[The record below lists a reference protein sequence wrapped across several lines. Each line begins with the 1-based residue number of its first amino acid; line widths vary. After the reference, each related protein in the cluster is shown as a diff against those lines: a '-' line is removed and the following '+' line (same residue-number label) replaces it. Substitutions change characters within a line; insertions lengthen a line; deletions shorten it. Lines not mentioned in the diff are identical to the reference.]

1 MGCADL
7 EYTSHK
13 QNNRTSW
20 FELKSVVKDTRK
32 VITSIASRAPSSF
45 TFKTQETPS
54 GPITRLYFLGIPE
67 RQRESTVMYEN
78 VPLEPSSIT
87 PLLEWC
93 PLLET
98 SNASLAGNANMSK
111 EEQLMRERKRLGV
124 YGITSFEVTDERRLL
139 FPAGNSLNTCTDSN
153 LAVATLTSKS
163 CAVCVRYTGY
173 WWDPVCRDG
182 RTYRILYEEVN
193 DSEVDIV
200 QIYLP
205 LDDKGVDEYRYPRA
219 GKTNADSCLKMA
231 QFTVGND
238 GRFEDEVIML
248 RLFEPLSSLSVDTEY
263 LARSGWTP
271 DCVHCQMLN
280 RVQTNLTLYQIPRE
294 CFVTDARYQPSS
306 QTRTDAQYEPVPLPP
321 VHVLLEETSD
331 IWVNLGE
338 LIITDILHFL
348 PARPDSRDVE
358 FLWMSERSGYRHL
371 YRVSASLTHHGQTQ
385 QTVMSC
391 EIEVTQITTGDW
403 EVSSKEIWVDET
415 RGLVYFLAL
424 KDTPLETHLY
434 VVSYQTPG
442 PVYRLTELG
451 YTHNVTLDK
460 ACSMFVT
467 VFSAVNS
474 APQSALYRIEISTQ
488 SVQTQ
493 PLVIIMSSTDFPVY
507 SYPEMFNYKSKSGH
521 TMYGMY
527 YRPDNYQQG
536 VKYPT
541 VMFLYGGPHVQLVTN
556 SFKGLKHVRL
566 HTLAA
571 EGFAVVIIDGRGS
584 CSRGITFES
593 HIKNRLGT
601 TEIEDQVE
609 GLQWLASRV
618 DFIDEDRIA
627 IHGWSYGGYLSLMG
641 LAQRPDIFKVSIAGA
656 PVVDW
661 HLYDTGYTERY
672 MDLPTNNLYGYHLGN
687 VLICLDSSPEEENR
701 LLINHGLMGE
711 NVHFLHTSKLVNAL
725 VKACK
730 PHTLQLYP
738 NERHGIRSHEASEH
752 YRVLVLNF
760 LKHNL

>member
-1 MGCADL
+1 MAA
-7 EYTSHK
+7 
-13 QNNRTSW
+13 
-20 FELKSVVKDTRK
+20 V
-32 VITSIASRAPSSF
+32 SF
-45 TFKTQETPS
+45 GEFTTIE
-54 GPITRLYFLGIPE
+54 RL
-67 RQRESTVMYEN
+67 
-78 VPLEPSSIT
+78 
-87 PLLEWC
+87 
-93 PLLET
+93 
-98 SNASLAGNANMSK
+98 
-111 EEQLMRERKRLGV
+111 
-124 YGITSFEVTDERRLL
+124 
-139 FPAGNSLNTCTDSN
+139 
-153 LAVATLTSKS
+153 
-163 CAVCVRYTGY
+163 
-173 WWDPVCRDG
+173 
-182 RTYRILYEEVN
+182 
-193 DSEVDIV
+193 
-200 QIYLP
+200 IYLP
-205 LDDKGVDEYRYPRA
+205 LDDKGVDKYRYPRA

-231 QFTVGND
+231 QFTVGNY

-248 RLFEPLSSLSVDTEY
+248 RLFEPLSSLSVDSEY
-263 LARSGWTP
+263 LARAGWTP
-271 DCVHCQMLN
+271 DGNFVHFQILN
-280 RVQTNLTLYQIPRE
+280 RVQTNLTLYLIPRE
-294 CFVTDARYQPSS
+294 CFIPEARYQPSS
-306 QTRTDAQYEPVPLPP
+306 QTRTDAQYEPVQLPP

-331 IWVNLGE
+331 IWVN
-338 LIITDILHFL
+338 ITDILHFL

-371 YRVSASLTHHGQTQ
+371 YRVTSSLAHHGQTQ
-385 QTVMSC
+385 QTVMAC
-391 EIEVTQITTGDW
+391 ESEVTQITTGDW

-415 RGLVYFLAL
+415 RGLVYFLGL

-434 VVSYQTPG
+434 AVSYQTPG

-474 APQSALYRIEISTQ
+474 ALQSALYRIEISPQ

-493 PLVIIMSSTDFPVY
+493 PLAVLMSSTDFPDY
-507 SYPEMFNYKSKSGH
+507 SYSEMFNYKSKSGH

-527 YRPDNYQQG
+527 YRPHNYQHG

-541 VMFLYGGPHVQLVTN
+541 VLFVYGGPHVQLVTN

-584 CSRGITFES
+584 CSRGIKFES

-609 GLQWLASRV
+609 GLQWLVSHV

-627 IHGWSYGGYLSLMG
+627 VHGWSYGGYLSLMG

-672 MDLPTNNLYGYHLGN
+672 MDLPTNNLYGYHRGN
-687 VLICLDSSPEEENR
+687 VLTYVDSLPEDENR
-701 LLINHGLMGE
+701 LLIVHGLMDE